1 MSKFIEKL
9 DNLFGYRDTNNDLE
23 IDPSYTETF
32 QYFGDLLRKNAKV
45 IIITSII
52 FSLILTLLR

>member
-23 IDPSYTETF
+23 IDPSYAETF